1 MIKRGEVIGMTYAD
15 ERQFLSRYE
24 RFLLIQHHRKK
35 FYYLFDAMVRVNPD
49 LQKMLD
55 FARRNVSERW
65 AKNIRGRVIG
75 DMLIRYLY
83 FSLHPQQFAFKGFL
97 VLYANY
103 FYIQQY
109 LQRLACVFVNEY
121 GFEDKHHNFT
131 IKKNN
136 LLKLSKMWAKDMLP
150 YVEEKIVPAYHK
162 RNSPEYQKLSPAE
175 KRIVGRW
182 GKDSIKKKK

>member
-1 MIKRGEVIGMTYAD
+1 MINGGEVIGMTYAD

-24 RFLLIQHHRKK
+24 RFLLTHHHTRH
-35 FYYLFDAMVRVNPD
+35 FYHLFDAMVRVNPN

-55 FARRNVSERW
+55 FIHKNISERW
-65 AKNIRGRVIG
+65 AKNIRGRVIN
-75 DMLIRYLY
+75 DLMVRYLY

-109 LQRLACVFVNEY
+109 LQRLACVLVNEY

-136 LLKLSKMWAKDMLP
+136 LLKLSKLWANEMLP
-150 YVEEKIVPAYHK
+150 YVEDKIVPKY
-162 RNSPEYQKLSPAE
+162 
-175 KRIVGRW
+175 
-182 GKDSIKKKK
+182 KKNYSS